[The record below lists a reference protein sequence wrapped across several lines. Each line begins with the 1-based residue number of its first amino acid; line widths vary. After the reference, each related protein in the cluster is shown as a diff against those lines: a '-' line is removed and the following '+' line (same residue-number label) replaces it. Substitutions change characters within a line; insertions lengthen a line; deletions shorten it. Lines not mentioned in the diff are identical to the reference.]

1 MKKVSKKTVKKI
13 SKLPI
18 LIILL
23 LIILGLVFYFLI
35 YPNIDKILAAL
46 MPGENQTTTIANPT
60 TTTRVHSGESYE
72 DGLKYAGSNIKLCD
86 DGYVEDA
93 IYENFEIHFM
103 ELGNQYAGDSTYIKA
118 GNMDI
123 IIDAG
128 SRKGSASTIYQYVN
142 QYCTDGII
150 EYVIATHA
158 HQDHIAGFV
167 GNKTKTATPF
177 GYDSERTGLLY
188 YYKVGTIIDFAL
200 TDVTS
205 ALLGEYRDAVD
216 YAVSKGAVH
225 YTAAQCFNETDGAKK
240 HYVLSESLNISF
252 DVIYNAFYFESSSD
266 ENNYSVCTMFN
277 YGDLHFLLTG
287 DLEEKG
293 EEKLANYYDGST
305 PDKTLPEVELFK
317 AGHHGSKT
325 SSNDCLL
332 SKIKPKICCV
342 CCCAGCN
349 EYTQDV
355 DNIFPTQDFVNRIAN
370 YTDRVYVTSML
381 NDTETISQGK
391 YVFESMNGNICISSN
406 GDYIAIY
413 ASNNLIKLKDTTWFN
428 EEVYVV
434 LDKNVY
440 KVASG
445 SYNYYSSST
454 EGAVKRVRR
463 TWP

>member
-1 MKKVSKKTVKKI
+1 MKKVSKKVVKKI

-18 LIILL
+18 LIIIL
-23 LIILGLVFYFLI
+23 LIIFGLVFYFLI
-35 YPNIDKILAAL
+35 YPNLDKILAAL
-46 MPGENQTTTIANPT
+46 LPEETTV
-60 TTTRVHSGESYE
+60 TTTRVHSGENY
-72 DGLKYAGSNIKLCD
+72 DNGIKYAGNNIKLCD

-93 IYENFEIHFM
+93 VYENFEIHFM

-118 GNMDI
+118 GDVDI

-128 SRKGSASTIYQYVN
+128 SRKGSASTIYEYVN

-167 GNKTKTATPF
+167 GNKTKTPTPF

-205 ALLGEYRDAVD
+205 QLVGEYREAVD
-216 YAVSKGAVH
+216 YAVSQGAVH

-325 SSNDCLL
+325 SSNECLL
-332 SKIKPKICCV
+332 IKIKPKICCV

-355 DNIFPTQDFVNRIAN
+355 YNIFPTQDFVNRIAA

-381 NDTETISQGK
+381 NDAETISQGK
-391 YVFESMNGNICISSN
+391 YVFESMNGNICVSSN
-406 GDYIAIY
+406 GDYVAIY
-413 ASNNLIKLKDTTWFN
+413 ASNNLTKLKDTTWFN

-445 SYNYYSSST
+445 SYNYYSSTT